1 MTDRRGP
8 LYTMYRILLADDEG
22 IVINSLSM
30 IIEKNY
36 EGQFEIESAKSG
48 RMAIEV
54 AERFRPDVIFMD
66 IQMPGINGIE
76 AMKEIRSILPSVI
89 FVVLTAYDKFDYA
102 KEAIGLGVIDYLNKP
117 YNQRSIVSAI
127 SRVIDELDTR
137 REKRRQD
144 LQTKERLETVV
155 PIIENGFISSIIFQE
170 PFPEDIDNYRNL
182 LSLDADYG
190 YMIAVMFGEMQQ
202 GNYLTNAVGSAVRAQ
217 TVYYTKVREI
227 IKDTYPDAVVG
238 SISSNKIP
246 VFVPRKDMS
255 MDYTERSDLIERSRV
270 AVREMKNA
278 TDIKYRIGIGGIRK
292 LKNCGESYEEA
303 MKALFAT
310 KGSVAHVDDLPIAVS
325 YEESY
330 PADLENDIFEK
341 LADGD
346 VDGCVLLSGKFF
358 DWMCDKHS
366 DDIMS
371 IKLKSLEFVLRAEG
385 DMYRSGGHLYEFES
399 RKDYLSG
406 IIGMDSL
413 DEVKTW
419 FMDKMK
425 NAAANMTTGSLDH
438 THHLIKQALEY
449 IENNVGKDIS
459 LNEIS
464 EKLNISSYYFSK
476 LFKEETN
483 EGFVEYL
490 TKRRVEKAKDMLK
503 DPSKSI
509 KEIGSECGYSDPN
522 YFSRIFKKST
532 GMTPTE
538 YKERV
543 GSGL

>member
-1 MTDRRGP
+1 
-8 LYTMYRILLADDEG
+8 MYRIMLADDEG
-22 IVINSLSM
+22 IVINSLTM
-30 IIEKNY
+30 IIEKNF

-48 RMAIEV
+48 RMAIEI

-76 AMKEIRSILPSVI
+76 AMKEIRGLLPSVI

-117 YNQRSIVSAI
+117 YNQKSIVAAI
-127 SRVIDELDTR
+127 DRVIEELDTR

-170 PFPEDIDNYRNL
+170 PFEEDIENYRNL

-190 YMIAVMFGEMQQ
+190 YMVAVMFGEMQQ
-202 GNYLTNAVGSAVRAQ
+202 GNYLTNAVGSAVKAQ
-217 TVYYTKVREI
+217 TVYYSKVREI
-227 IKDTYPDAVVG
+227 IRDTFPGAVVG

-246 VFVPRKDMS
+246 VFVPRSDLS
-255 MDYTERSDLIERSRV
+255 MEYTERSDIIERSRV
-270 AVREMKNA
+270 AVRQMRSA
-278 TDIKYRIGIGGIRK
+278 TDIQYRIGIGGIKK
-292 LKNCGESYEEA
+292 LRSCYESYEEA
-303 MKALFAT
+303 MKALYST

-330 PADLENDIFEK
+330 PVDLETGIFEK
-341 LADGD
+341 LSDGD
-346 VDGCVLLSGKFF
+346 VDGCLHESTMFF
-358 DWMCDKHS
+358 DWMCEKHS

-371 IKLKSLEFVLRAEG
+371 IKLKSLEFVLRAES

-399 RKDYLSG
+399 RKDYLME
-406 IIGMDSL
+406 IINMTTMEEIKS
-413 DEVKTW
+413 W
-419 FMDKMK
+419 FIEKMK
-425 NAAANMTTGSLDH
+425 YAVSNMTTGSVDH
-438 THHLIKQALEY
+438 THYLIKQAMEY
-449 IENNVGKDIS
+449 IEDNYGKDIS

-464 EKLNISSYYFSK
+464 ERLNISSYYFSK

-490 TKRRVEKAKDMLK
+490 TKRRVEKAKEMLK
-503 DPSKSI
+503 DPARSI
-509 KEIGSECGYSDPN
+509 KEVGSDCGYSDPN

-538 YKERV
+538 YKERA

>member
-1 MTDRRGP
+1 
-8 LYTMYRILLADDEG
+8 MYRILLADDEG

-30 IIEKNY
+30 IINKNF

-76 AMKEIRSILPSVI
+76 AMKEIRAILPSVI

-117 YNQRSIVSAI
+117 YNQKAIVSEI
-127 SRVIDELDTR
+127 ERVIEELDTR

-170 PFPEDIDNYRNL
+170 PFEEDIENYKNL
-182 LSLDADYG
+182 LSLDANYG
-190 YMIAVMFGEMQQ
+190 YMAAVMFGEVQE
-202 GNYLTNAVGSAVRAQ
+202 GNYLTNAVGSAVKAQ
-217 TVYYTKVREI
+217 TVYYSKVREI
-227 IKDTYPDAVVG
+227 IKDTFPDAVVG

-246 VFVPRKDMS
+246 VFVPRNDLTME
-255 MDYTERSDLIERSRV
+255 YNERTDIIEKSRV
-270 AVREMKNA
+270 AVREMRNA
-278 TDIKYRIGIGGIRK
+278 TDIRYRIGIGGIKK
-292 LKNCGESYEEA
+292 LKNCYESYEEA
-303 MKALFAT
+303 MKALYST

-330 PADLENDIFEK
+330 PADLENEIFEK
-341 LADGD
+341 LQDGD
-346 VDGCVLLSGKFF
+346 VDGCLLASGKFF
-358 DWMCDKHS
+358 DWMSGQYS

-371 IKLKSLEFVLRAEG
+371 IKLKSLEFVLRAESE
-385 DMYRSGGHLYEFES
+385 MYRSGGHLYEFES
-399 RKDYLSG
+399 RKNYLSD
-406 IIGMDSL
+406 IIDLASMEDIKS
-413 DEVKTW
+413 W
-419 FMDKMK
+419 YMDKMK
-425 NAAANMTTGSLDH
+425 NAVANMTTGSTDH
-438 THHLIKQALEY
+438 THYLVKQALEY

-459 LNEIS
+459 LNMIS

-476 LFKEETN
+476 LFKEETG
-483 EGFVEYL
+483 EGFIEYL
-490 TKRRVEKAKDMLK
+490 TRTRVEKAKDMLK

-509 KEIGSECGYSDPN
+509 KEVGSECGYSDPN
-522 YFSRIFKKST
+522 YFSRIFKKAT

-538 YKERV
+538 YKERA

>member
-1 MTDRRGP
+1 
-8 LYTMYRILLADDEG
+8 MYRILLADDEG

-30 IIEKNY
+30 IISKNF

-76 AMKEIRSILPSVI
+76 AMKEIRAILPSVI

-117 YNQRSIVSAI
+117 YNQKSIIGAI
-127 SRVIDELDTR
+127 DKVTDELDKR

-144 LQTKERLETVV
+144 LQTKERLETVI

-170 PFPEDIDNYRNL
+170 PFPEDIENYKNL

-190 YMIAVMFGEMQQ
+190 YMAAVMFGEVQQ
-202 GNYLTNAVGSAVRAQ
+202 GNYLTNAVGSAVKAQ
-217 TVYYTKVREI
+217 TVYYSKVREI
-227 IKDTYPDAVVG
+227 IKDTFPGAVVG

-246 VFVPRKDMS
+246 VFVPRSDVS
-255 MDYTERSDLIERSRV
+255 MDYNERSDLIEKSRM
-270 AVREMKNA
+270 AAREMRNA
-278 TDIKYRIGIGGIRK
+278 TDIRYRVGIGGIKK
-292 LKNCGESYEEA
+292 LKNCYESYEEA
-303 MKALFAT
+303 MKALYST

-330 PADLENDIFEK
+330 PADLENEIFEK
-341 LADGD
+341 LDDGD
-346 VDGCVLLSGKFF
+346 VDGCIVRSAKFF

-385 DMYRSGGHLYEFES
+385 VMYRSGGHLYEFES
-399 RKDYLSG
+399 RKDYLSE
-406 IIGMDSL
+406 IINMSTLG
-413 DEVKTW
+413 EIKTW
-419 FMDKMK
+419 FIDKMK
-425 NAAANMTTGSLDH
+425 DAVTNMTTGSTDH
-438 THHLIKQALEY
+438 THYLVKQAMEY
-449 IENNVGKDIS
+449 IENNVSKDIS

-464 EKLNISSYYFSK
+464 EMLNISSYYFSK

-490 TKRRVEKAKDMLK
+490 TRRRVEVAKEMLK
-503 DPSKSI
+503 DPARSI
-509 KEIGSECGYSDPN
+509 KEVGSSCGYSDPN
-522 YFSRIFKKST
+522 YFSRIFKKAT

-538 YKERV
+538 YKERA

>member
-1 MTDRRGP
+1 
-8 LYTMYRILLADDEG
+8 MYRILLADDEG

-30 IIEKNY
+30 IIEKNF

-54 AERFRPDVIFMD
+54 ADRFRPDVIFMD

-76 AMKEIRSILPSVI
+76 AMKEIRSMLPSVI

-117 YNQRSIVSAI
+117 YNQKAIVSTI
-127 SRVIDELDTR
+127 DRVIEELDTR

-170 PFPEDIDNYRNL
+170 PFEEDISNYKSL
-182 LSLDADYG
+182 LGLEANYG
-190 YMIAVMFGEMQQ
+190 YMVAVMFGEVQQ

-217 TVYYTKVREI
+217 TVYYTKVRDI
-227 IKDTYPDAVVG
+227 IKDTFPSAVVG
-238 SISSNKIP
+238 SISSNRIP
-246 VFVPRKDMS
+246 VFVPREDLS
-255 MDYTERSDLIERSRV
+255 MEYSERSDLIERSRV
-270 AVREMKNA
+270 AVRQMRNA
-278 TDIKYRIGIGGIRK
+278 TDIQYRIGIGGIKK
-292 LKNCGESYEEA
+292 LKSCYESYEEA
-303 MKALFAT
+303 MKALYST

-330 PADLENDIFEK
+330 PADMEKEIFEK

-346 VDGCVLLSGKFF
+346 VDGCLLASGDFF
-358 DWMCDKHS
+358 DWMNEKYS
-366 DDIMS
+366 DDMMS
-371 IKLKSLEFVLRAEG
+371 IKLKSLEFVLRAESE
-385 DMYRSGGHLYEFES
+385 MYRSGGHMYEFES
-399 RKDYLSG
+399 RKDYLSEVNALSS
-406 IIGMDSL
+406 MD
-413 DEVKTW
+413 ETKTW
-419 FMDKMK
+419 FIDKMR
-425 NAAANMTTGSLDH
+425 NAVSNMTTGSVDH
-438 THHLIKQALEY
+438 THYLVKQALEY
-449 IENNVGKDIS
+449 IENNVGREIS

-483 EGFVEYL
+483 EGFIEYL
-490 TKRRVEKAKDMLK
+490 TKRRVEMAKEMLK

-509 KEIGSECGYSDPN
+509 KEVGSSCGYSDPN

-538 YKERV
+538 YKERA